1 VAQLPAIR
9 PAAQPAAPE
18 RQFSAQGLPELR
30 EAIAHHIAFAR
41 GVHCSAA
48 DVLVCNGA
56 QQALDLIARV
66 LVEPGC
72 KVAMEDPGYPPARQ
86 LFLALGA
93 QVQSVPVDDEG
104 CAWNRSRPV
113 PG

>member
-1 VAQLPAIR
+1 
-9 PAAQPAAPE
+9 
-18 RQFSAQGLPELR
+18 
-30 EAIAHHIAFAR
+30 
-41 GVHCSAA
+41 
-48 DVLVCNGA
+48 VLVCNGA

-104 CAWNRSRPV
+104 CAWSRSRPV